1 MNKDAIR
8 KTARCRFDA
17 KESVYIVES
26 PLSDMVMGVS
36 EDAEDAWAIFDDLL
50 RETYINYLEGKLVGY
65 DKRGRPSK
73 GRVGHHAELNPDTK
87 KALLTLAKQFGCS
100 QGEVIDYLVWHHG
113 VALMPGKPGGRKPLG
128 DVSYVAE
135 PISKYSALKKLATK
149 PRKPNQIVTKARKS

>member
-26 PLSDMVMGVS
+26 PLSDMVAGVS
-36 EDAEDAWAIFDDLL
+36 EVAEEAWAIFDELL

-73 GRVGHHAELNPDTK
+73 GRVGHHAELNAETK
-87 KALLTLAKQFGCS
+87 QSLITLAKRFGCS
-100 QGEVIDYLVWHHG
+100 QGEVIDYLVWYHG
-113 VALMPGKPGGRKPLG
+113 WATMPGKPMGRKPAE

-135 PISKYSALKKLATK
+135 PISKYSALIKVPGKT
-149 PRKPNQIVTKARKS
+149 RKMSRASANSRKI